1 MANENKVQFNLKNV
15 HYAVLT
21 EAKTG
26 GATTY
31 SWGTPVAVPGAVN
44 LNLEQQGEI
53 TKSYADGVVYYT
65 CPAIEAALYTAEKDT
80 ALEAAVDTVLQSA
93 EIAYTKTEGWVEDER
108 VYAIIYE
115 FEV

>member
-1 MANENKVQFNLKNV
+1 MY
-15 HYAVLT
+15 YA
-21 EAKTG
+21 
-26 GATTY
+26 
-31 SWGTPVAVPGAVN
+31 
-44 LNLEQQGEI
+44 
-53 TKSYADGVVYYT
+53 

>member
-1 MANENKVQFNLKNV
+1 MTLAQVD
-15 HYAVLT
+15 AVL
-21 EAKTG
+21 KGTG
-26 GATTY
+26 LPVVYHQWRQDNARGPRPPLPRITY
-31 SWGTPVAVPGAVN
+31 QVRNDNPF
-44 LNLEQQGEI
+44 
-53 TKSYADGVVYYT
+53 YADGVVYYT